1 MVMDGA
7 SSIRVLRGTYFS
19 IVSRKGKLFVHCLLR
34 SRIYKTVFF
43 NIMDFVTSTFV
54 DVVDNFAA
62 SGPYGGHTSW
72 CGFLLRIVES
82 PRPDLFV

>member
-1 MVMDGA
+1 
-7 SSIRVLRGTYFS
+7 
-19 IVSRKGKLFVHCLLR
+19 
-34 SRIYKTVFF
+34 
-43 NIMDFVTSTFV
+43 MDFVTSTFV

-82 PRPDLFV
+82 PQPDLFV